1 MTDLALENKSEVW
14 QYCFQFFAVNM
25 YFCRCL
31 HFVILYVEQL
41 WFGYHLM
48 LMYIHIMQHEALLGK
63 LEVDGTVKVYSILE
77 MS

>member
-1 MTDLALENKSEVW
+1 
-14 QYCFQFFAVNM
+14 M